1 MQRIYSNNSFIFIV
15 HIFIWQSYC
24 HIKQFCRQTCLHF
37 YKYCII
43 SIVWLQKTM
52 TKSSI
57 TYIKIHYQL
66 IFLDKT
72 FHAEGIKW
80 EILSLGFHIHA
91 VFLTDKDKIY
101 YRQVVINNI
110 SLLGKFSM
118 NDWKACIIL
127 HQMDFEIQFSWLWNR
142 IKYEHLILKSNFT
155 NSIAT
160 ILYDLRVFSHFE
172 NLY

>member
-1 MQRIYSNNSFIFIV
+1 MRDF
-15 HIFIWQSYC
+15 
-24 HIKQFCRQTCLHF
+24 
-37 YKYCII
+37 
-43 SIVWLQKTM
+43 
-52 TKSSI
+52 
-57 TYIKIHYQL
+57 
-66 IFLDKT
+66 
-72 FHAEGIKW
+72 
-80 EILSLGFHIHA
+80 SLGFYIHA

-155 NSIAT
+155 NNFTSNFYINLINDFISNFT
-160 ILYDLRVFSHFE
+160 ITFNINFTSSKWMASAAQITWLTFTRTLMRTRGHQMRGSNSSYHLNNTMPHWPIINSCSRCSTIVTTKTFREIISKS
-172 NLY
+172 L

>member
-1 MQRIYSNNSFIFIV
+1 MQL
-15 HIFIWQSYC
+15 YC

-80 EILSLGFHIHA
+80 EILSLGFYIHA

-110 SLLGKFSM
+110 SLLRNVSM
-118 NDWKACIIL
+118 NEWKACIV
-127 HQMDFEIQFSWLWNR
+127 FTSNGLWNS
-142 IKYEHLILKSNFT
+142 IFMIVKSDKIWASYTKEQFYE
-155 NSIAT
+155 
-160 ILYDLRVFSHFE
+160 
-172 NLY
+172 